1 MGRLTISIL
10 ICLLLSCKLYGQVH
24 KIIPGKSFD
33 NVILGETTLKELKRK
48 YKCNYIVKTT
58 SFRLERQRLKHKVL
72 EAESLGISF
81 YLSKFEKKYRV
92 ETIEIKM
99 PFTCVKLFDVIQCLG
114 EEVSEEFSKLLK
126 DLSYDKELKN
136 YESPDRKIVIEME
149 SARKIKSISINYKW
163 E

>member
-1 MGRLTISIL
+1 
-10 ICLLLSCKLYGQVH
+10 
-24 KIIPGKSFD
+24 
-33 NVILGETTLKELKRK
+33 
-48 YKCNYIVKTT
+48 
-58 SFRLERQRLKHKVL
+58 
-72 EAESLGISF
+72 
-81 YLSKFEKKYRV
+81 
-92 ETIEIKM
+92 
-99 PFTCVKLFDVIQCLG
+99 VIQCLG